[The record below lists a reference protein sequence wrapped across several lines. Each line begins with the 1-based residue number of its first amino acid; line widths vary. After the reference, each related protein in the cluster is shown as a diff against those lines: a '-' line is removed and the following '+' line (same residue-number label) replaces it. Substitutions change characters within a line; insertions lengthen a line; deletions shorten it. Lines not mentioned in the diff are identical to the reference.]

1 MAGWKLRL
9 LLPLLLTFAPG
20 GLISLL
26 IAPCSLLI
34 ANYKK
39 ALPLLRI
46 PFSVYLMPVFWFG
59 LSALRGPWSG
69 WRAAGV
75 FVVLHLL
82 AYPAS
87 NGYNSYYDKDEGSIG
102 GLKAPPK
109 VTPELLHLVWLFD
122 ALAVAGAALL
132 SWPFAA
138 LVVVYLLVSKAYS
151 YEGIR
156 LKKYP
161 LLSTLVVVVFQGAFT
176 LLMTQVGVGANS
188 AQLFEKTNLLLALV
202 STLFLCGSYPLTQLY
217 QHEEDARRGDRTLS
231 LRLGIRGTFIFAA
244 VGLLAGAGALGLTYW
259 LRQELRPLLIFL
271 VATGPVVALF
281 GRWAWAVWHDE
292 AVADFEHTM
301 RMNQVSSLCLSVAF
315 ITTLLW
321 R

>member
-1 MAGWKLRL
+1 M
-9 LLPLLLTFAPG
+9 LTA
-20 GLISLL
+20 
-26 IAPCSLLI
+26 
-34 ANYKK
+34 YKK

-69 WRAAGV
+69 WRAVGV
-75 FVVLHLL
+75 FIVLHLL

-122 ALAVAGAALL
+122 TLAVAGAALL
-132 SWPFAA
+132 SLPFAA
-138 LVVVYLLVSKAYS
+138 LVVMYLLVSKAYS

-176 LLMTQVGVGANS
+176 LLMTQVGVGA
-188 AQLFEKTNLLLALV
+188 APEQLFEKTNLLLALV
-202 STLFLCGSYPLTQLY
+202 STLFLCGSYPLTQVY

-244 VGLLAGAGALGLTYW
+244 IGLLAGAAALGLAYW
-259 LRQELRPLLIFL
+259 LRQEIRPLLIFL

-281 GRWAWAVWHDE
+281 SRWAWAVWHDE
-292 AVADFEHTM
+292 SVADFEHTM
-301 RMNQVSSLCLSVAF
+301 RMNQVSSLCLSAAF
-315 ITTLLW
+315 IAMLLW
-321 R
+321 H

>member
-1 MAGWKLRL
+1 
-9 LLPLLLTFAPG
+9 
-20 GLISLL
+20 
-26 IAPCSLLI
+26 
-34 ANYKK
+34 
-39 ALPLLRI
+39 
-46 PFSVYLMPVFWFG
+46 MPVFWFG
-59 LSALRGPWSG
+59 LSALRGPWSS

-102 GLKAPPK
+102 GLKVPPK

-122 ALAVAGAALL
+122 ALAVVGAVLL
-132 SWPFAA
+132 SRPFAV

-161 LLSTLVVVVFQGAFT
+161 LLSTLVVVIFQGAFT
-176 LLMTQVGVGANS
+176 LLMTQVGVGATPE
-188 AQLFEKTNLLLALV
+188 QLFEKTNLLLALV
-202 STLFLCGSYPLTQLY
+202 STLFLCGSYPLTQVY

-244 VGLLAGAGALGLTYW
+244 IGLLTGAAALGLAYW
-259 LRQELRPLLIFL
+259 LRQEIRPLLIFL

-281 GRWAWAVWHDE
+281 SRWAWAVWHDE
-292 AVADFEHTM
+292 AAADFEHTM
-301 RMNQVSSLCLSVAF
+301 RMNQVSSLCLSAAF
-315 ITTLLW
+315 IAMLLW
-321 R
+321 H

>member
-1 MAGWKLRL
+1 
-9 LLPLLLTFAPG
+9 
-20 GLISLL
+20 
-26 IAPCSLLI
+26 
-34 ANYKK
+34 
-39 ALPLLRI
+39 
-46 PFSVYLMPVFWFG
+46 MPVFWFG

-69 WRAAGV
+69 WRALSV

-132 SWPFAA
+132 SLPFAA

-161 LLSTLVVVVFQGAFT
+161 LLSTLVVVIFQGAFT
-176 LLMTQVGVGANS
+176 LLMTQVGVGATPT
-188 AQLFEKTNLLLALV
+188 QLFEKTNLLLALV
-202 STLFLCGSYPLTQLY
+202 STLFLCGSYPLTQVY
-217 QHEEDARRGDRTLS
+217 QHEEDARRGDHTLS

-244 VGLLAGAGALGLTYW
+244 VGLLAGAEALGLAYW
-259 LRQELRPLLIFL
+259 LRQEIHPLLIFL
-271 VATGPVVALF
+271 VATGPVVVLF

-292 AVADFEHTM
+292 SAADFEHTM
-301 RMNQVSSLCLSVAF
+301 RMNQVSSLCLSAAF
-315 ITTLLW
+315 IAMLLW

>member
-1 MAGWKLRL
+1 MF
-9 LLPLLLTFAPG
+9 TD
-20 GLISLL
+20 
-26 IAPCSLLI
+26 
-34 ANYKK
+34 YKK

-59 LSALRGPWSG
+59 LSALRGPWNG

-122 ALAVAGAALL
+122 TLAVAGAALL
-132 SWPFAA
+132 GWPFAA
-138 LVVVYLLVSKAYS
+138 LVVVYLLISKAYS

-176 LLMTQVGVGANS
+176 LLMTQVGAGATP
-188 AQLFEKTNLLLALV
+188 AQLFENTNLLLALV
-202 STLFLCGSYPLTQLY
+202 STLFLCGSYPLTQVY

-244 VGLLAGAGALGLTYW
+244 IGLLAGAATLGLAYW
-259 LRQELRPLLIFL
+259 LRQEMRPLLLFL
-271 VATGPVVALF
+271 VATGPVVLLF
-281 GRWAWAVWHDE
+281 SRWAWAVWHDE
-292 AVADFEHTM
+292 AAADFEHTM
-301 RMNQVSSLCLSVAF
+301 RMNQVSSLCLSAAF
-315 ITTLLW
+315 IAMLLW

>member
-1 MAGWKLRL
+1 MLRQ
-9 LLPLLLTFAPG
+9 LPLLFTFAPG
-20 GLISLL
+20 GLIIHSIAHYSLL
-26 IAPCSLLI
+26 IAH
-34 ANYKK
+34 YKK

-46 PFSVYLMPVFWFG
+46 PFSVYLMPVVWFG
-59 LSALRGPWSG
+59 LSALQGPWSG
-69 WRAAGV
+69 GRAVGV

-87 NGYNSYYDKDEGSIG
+87 NGYNSYYDRDEGSIG

-161 LLSTLVVVVFQGAFT
+161 LLSTLVVVVFQGGFT
-176 LLMTQVGVGANS
+176 LLMTQVGVGATPT
-188 AQLFEKTNLLLALV
+188 QLFEKTNLLLALV
-202 STLFLCGSYPLTQLY
+202 STLFLCGSYPLTQVY
-217 QHEEDARRGDRTLS
+217 QHAEDARRGDRTLS

-244 VGLLAGAGALGLTYW
+244 VGLLAGAGTLGLAYW
-259 LRQELRPLLIFL
+259 LRQEMRPLLVFV

-292 AVADFEHTM
+292 TAADFEHTM
-301 RMNQVSSLCLSVAF
+301 RMNQVSSLCLSAAF
-315 ITTLLW
+315 IAVLLW